1 MADLLIASGATVRA
15 ADALLRGTGG
25 RVVLLRLPSPAV
37 PADATEQLGLAVPQF
52 QDVELGPVVLFAG
65 KTQTGAQ
72 KTRVLLVSASAVKG
86 IVGSLG
92 YSAADVLFAGAYGV
106 LADDVLLEVVSVTE
120 QEAGGVPYMYRLT
133 LREPAAL
140 AV

>member
-1 MADLLIASGATVRA
+1 MADLMMASGATVRA
-15 ADALLRGTGG
+15 ADTLLRGVGG

-52 QDVELGPVVLFAG
+52 QDVEVGPVVLFAG
-65 KTQTGAQ
+65 KTGM
-72 KTRVLLVSASAVKG
+72 KVMLVSASAVSG
-86 IVGSLG
+86 VVGSLG

-106 LADDVLLEVVSVTE
+106 LVDDALLEVVSVTE
-120 QEAGGVPYMYRLT
+120 QEAGGVPYMYRLS

-140 AV
+140 VV

>member
-1 MADLLIASGATVRA
+1 MADLVRASGATVRA
-15 ADALLRGTGG
+15 ADALLRGVGG
-25 RVVLLRLPSPAV
+25 RVVTLRLPGPAV
-37 PADATEQLGLAVPQF
+37 PGDATEQLGLAVPQF
-52 QDVELGPVVLFAG
+52 QDVEIAPVVLFAG
-65 KTQTGAQ
+65 SKQG
-72 KTRVLLVSASAVKG
+72 TRVLLVSASAVSG
-86 IVGSLG
+86 VVGSLG

-106 LADDVLLEVVSVTE
+106 LVDDALLEVVSVTE